1 MTRDNAAQLWLSDTD
16 TDTDM
21 EICMPLH
28 DRSMFAYIDPSVS
41 TRLAAQSKLSRFL
54 AEKPEKAEDARAHG
68 LGRIMVER
76 HVTGVGEH
84 YRHPLTAK
92 GDRGNA
98 IDEGDLGASEL
109 GEPRRR

>member
-1 MTRDNAAQLWLSDTD
+1 MTRDNAAQLWLSD

-54 AEKPEKAEDARAHG
+54 AEK
-68 LGRIMVER
+68 
-76 HVTGVGEH
+76 TG
-84 YRHPLTAK
+84 
-92 GDRGNA
+92 
-98 IDEGDLGASEL
+98 EG
-109 GEPRRR
+109 